1 MLMFAAAPQ
10 GQERIAY
17 DYSAMYEAI
26 NPSVVK
32 VHADAGTGSGFLV
45 NEAGFIA
52 TNHHVVRNARFIAV
66 EYPDGRKVPA
76 EIVVLDARHDV
87 AVLKVNTAT
96 TTGVRP
102 LPLLSA
108 ENDDSVRPGIPVVA
122 FGSPRSQTFLMTQGI
137 VAKVEP
143 GVLLGDFLIQEGNSG
158 GPLVNLQG
166 QVIGINTFGE
176 GRVSGAV
183 RVGKLRDVLAKSAV
197 TDYAGEE
204 PSATELP
211 TADRERYPTDMLRG
225 KIVEEAFEAEAY
237 KLDGGRFT
245 ITAVTP
251 VLVGRLQVYD
261 DMQQAANRYK
271 RRGKKIKDESFD
283 PVDEPFYEW
292 YRNAS
297 SLLDSVVTFEVKPDF
312 GQTAGSMWMSA
323 LAGAA
328 AGLSRT
334 YVAPTRQSYE
344 FKAEFQDL
352 RLYRDGKL
360 MAPIHPGRQITEQS
374 MESYWMTFV
383 DEAYSGW
390 YSYHPSVFMTGKQ
403 FRLEVYDARD
413 PGKVHKSIMLE
424 GSSKLIQQIRR
435 DFNFLNPAVAK
446 TK

>member
-1 MLMFAAAPQ
+1 MYAAV
-10 GQERIAY
+10 
-17 DYSAMYEAI
+17 

-32 VHADAGTGSGFLV
+32 IHADAGTGSGFLV
-45 NEAGFIA
+45 SETGFIA

-66 EYPDGRKVPA
+66 EYPDGRKVAA

-87 AVLKVNTAT
+87 AVLKVNST
-96 TTGVRP
+96 TTKGVAA
-102 LPLLSA
+102 LPLLA
-108 ENDDSVRPGIPVVA
+108 ANNDDSVQPGIPVVA

-158 GPLVNLQG
+158 GPLVDLHG
-166 QVIGINTFGE
+166 EVVGINTFGE

-183 RVGKLRDVLAKSAV
+183 RVNRLRDVLAKPAV
-197 TDYAGEE
+197 TSYAGEE
-204 PSATELP
+204 PAATELP
-211 TADRERYPTDMLRG
+211 TADRERYPTETLRS
-225 KIVEEAFEAEAY
+225 KIVEEKLEASVY

-245 ITAVTP
+245 ITAITP
-251 VLVGRLQVYD
+251 VLIGRLQVYD

-271 RRGKKIKDESFD
+271 RRGRKIKDETFD

-292 YRNAS
+292 YRNAT

-312 GQTAGSMWMSA
+312 GQTAGSIWMSA

-334 YVAPTRQSYE
+334 YISPTRQTYE
-344 FKAEFQDL
+344 FKAEFQEL

-360 MAPIHPGRQITEQS
+360 MTPVHPGRQITEQS
-374 MESYWMTFV
+374 MESQWLTFV

-403 FRLEVYDARD
+403 FRLDIYDARD
-413 PGKVHKSIMLE
+413 PGKVHKSVSLE

-435 DFNFLNPAVAK
+435 DFNFLNPPPAK
-446 TK
+446 EKKTN